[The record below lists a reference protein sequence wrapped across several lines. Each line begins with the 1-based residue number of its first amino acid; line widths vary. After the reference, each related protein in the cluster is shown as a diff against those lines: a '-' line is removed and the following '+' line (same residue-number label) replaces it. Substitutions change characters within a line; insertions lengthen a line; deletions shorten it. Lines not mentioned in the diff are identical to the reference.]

1 MDWPSIE
8 PDADALII
16 GDRHMPGAI
25 GSASGFERIEV
36 VTGFERRRPRGL
48 GEKLKAVE
56 ETRLSGI
63 SLVRG
68 LAFAL
73 DPNL

>member
-1 MDWPSIE
+1 
-8 PDADALII
+8 
-16 GDRHMPGAI
+16 MPGAI